1 MKKYYKR
8 LDLIRLISC
17 FAVLFYHIGFLKG
30 GYLAVCTFFVLSG
43 YLSVVSAFNKEKFSI
58 KDYYVNRV
66 IKIYLPLLIVVSLSI
81 VIVNAFTN
89 FNWINLRPEVSSVL
103 FGYNNYWQLNANLD
117 YFVRNATSPF
127 THFWYIAILLQFELV
142 FPIAFVLLKKIGD
155 KIHKSIP
162 CILMFG
168 LGLASSIVFYMTISS
183 GNIMQAYYGT
193 FNRLFSL
200 FLGLFLG
207 FLHVYGRPLNFKNK
221 SINEAIFFIYLIIS
235 IVLFVIID
243 SDSPLFTVAM
253 LLITFISMR
262 LIDYGVSNDNKR
274 NKFDYII
281 SSLSCITYEVYLFQ
295 YPVIFVLQD
304 IKMSYPLRVLAII
317 GITFAISG
325 ALHYSMNIKKKA
337 KTNFIKVPVLVLTL
351 LLCFNGVY
359 KFAISKDYTEDMH
372 KLEKELDDN
381 KKIIEQKQKEYL
393 EKQKEEQAKWEELIN
408 KDESEVEPAVKNMR
422 IVGIG
427 DSVMELCVKELY
439 NEFPNGY
446 FDAATNRIEKNA
458 TSVLNELNSKG
469 IVGDAYLFNLGTN
482 GYCDVACKE
491 RIIEQLGDKK
501 IFWVNATNPD
511 YSIFNTHLNELAAK
525 HSNVYIID
533 WRTYGLAHPEYLIY
547 DGVHPNVRGR
557 AFYAKELF
565 NGVYNVYLNEFRANK
580 ENMIKEHEAK
590 ENNKITFI
598 GNELLSSI
606 YDYINDNYTNKNII
620 VDEEFTYKKLK
631 ETLEKETITNTVVL
645 VFDNNINLY
654 KKDYNEIL
662 DLLKDKKVYVVNV
675 SNLKINRDNVTLIDF
690 DMKDNVL
697 FDNIHL
703 SDDGKKNLYDKIN
716 TLVQNK

>member
-43 YLSVVSAFNKEKFSI
+43 YLSVVSAYGKEKFSI

-66 IKIYLPLLIVVSLSI
+66 LKIYLPLLIVVSLSI
-81 VIVNAFTN
+81 VFVNAFTD
-89 FNWINLRPEVSSVL
+89 FNWINLRPETSSVL

-142 FPIAFVLLKKIGD
+142 FPIAFVILKKIGE

-168 LGLASSIVFYMTISS
+168 LGLASSIVFYNTLSA

-193 FNRLFSL
+193 FNRAFALF
-200 FLGLFLG
+200 FGLFLG
-207 FLHVYGRPLNFKNK
+207 FLHVYGKPLNFKK
-221 SINEAIFFIYLIIS
+221 KLFNELLFFIYIIVS
-235 IVLFVIID
+235 IVMFIFVD
-243 SDSPLFTVAM
+243 SNSPIFTIAM
-253 LLITFISMR
+253 LLITYISVR
-262 LIDYGVSNDNKR
+262 LIDYGVSNTDNR
-274 NKFDYII
+274 NTLDYII
-281 SSLSCITYEVYLFQ
+281 SSLSRVTYEVYLFQ
-295 YPVIFVLQD
+295 YPVIFIIQD
-304 IKMSYPLRVLAII
+304 IKMSYPLKVLVIVA
-317 GITFAISG
+317 ITFAISG
-325 ALHYSMNIKKKA
+325 ALHYSMSIKKKD
-337 KTNFIKVPVLVLTL
+337 KTLILKIPVLILTL
-351 LLCFNGVY
+351 LLCFNGLY

-393 EKQKEEQAKWEELIN
+393 EKQKEEQAKWEEILN
-408 KDESEVEPAVKNMR
+408 KDESEVEPTVKNMR
-422 IVGIG
+422 IIGIG

-458 TSVLNELNSKG
+458 TAIINDLKSKG
-469 IVGDAYLFNLGTN
+469 IEADAYLFNIGTN
-482 GYCDVACKE
+482 GYCDVTCKE
-491 RIIEQLGDKK
+491 RIIAGLEDKK

-511 YSIFNTHLNELAAK
+511 YAIFNTHLEELAAK
-525 HSNVYIID
+525 HDNVYIID

-557 AFYAKELF
+557 AYYAKELF
-565 NGVYNVYLNEFRANK
+565 NGVYNVYLNEFRTNK
-580 ENMIKEHEAK
+580 EKMIKEHEEK

-606 YDYINDNYTNKNII
+606 YDLINDNYTNKNII
-620 VDEEFTYKKLK
+620 VDDEYSYQKLK
-631 ETLEKETITNTVVL
+631 ETIEKETITNRVVL
-645 VFDNNINLY
+645 VFDNNTNLD
-654 KKDYNEIL
+654 KKEYNEIF

-675 SNLKINRDNVTLIDF
+675 SNLKFNRDNVTVIDF
-690 DMKDNVL
+690 DMKGNVI

-703 SDDGKKNLYDKIN
+703 SEDGKKKLYDKIN
-716 TLVQNK
+716 TLVENK